1 MEPPQCEQMMR
12 KKEIEKEE
20 REKGVGALFCEKIML
35 KDMV

>member
-1 MEPPQCEQMMR
+1 MR

-20 REKGVGALFCEKIML
+20 REKGVGALFYEKITL

>member
-1 MEPPQCEQMMR
+1 MR

-20 REKGVGALFCEKIML
+20 REKGVDALFCEKITL